1 MTPRSLLKGI
11 GLSVAV
17 SGATLLSV
25 QPAAAQQAPTNTRV
39 IPMEGAAY
47 CPQGWDEGNGTSS
60 RPALKH
66 CYPRRSGESKMAYR
80 KKAAPC
86 ISGYGIMGS
95 DYWCVQGYVTE
106 PQLARA
112 NAFQKRDVRDRCPA
126 GFHSYKMV
134 CSSDYAKTAT
144 YRWKGAAEC
153 KAGEIAEWGIW
164 CTSNFEHLTAIQI
177 SSAAN
182 RDWNNIYTATNGQE
196 PKQSPDSPYSEVYI
210 HMFGQPKK
218 GGASGATGSTPG
230 AASAG
235 QAAGRTD
242 KPAAECAVVDTV
254 TRGLGGFAAKARKA
268 IKKDC

>member
-1 MTPRSLLKGI
+1 MTSLSLIKII
-11 GLSVAV
+11 GLSVAAG
-17 SGATLLSV
+17 GAAWLSV
-25 QPAAAQQAPTNTRV
+25 QPAAAQQAPTNSRV

-47 CPQGWDEGNGTSS
+47 CPPDWDEGNGTSN

-112 NAFQKRDVRDRCPA
+112 NAFEKRDVRDRCPA

-210 HMFGQPKK
+210 HMFGAPAANKSSSAA
-218 GGASGATGSTPG
+218 GGAPEQGSD
-230 AASAG
+230 AA
-235 QAAGRTD
+235 AAKT
-242 KPAAECAVVDTV
+242 AECAVVDAA
-254 TRGLGGFAAKARKA
+254 TRGLGGLAGKARKA
-268 IKKDC
+268 IKKGC